1 MSNPRRM
8 SSVLSGVTTCKQREQ
23 PISWIKCIRLANTI
37 YVLKERDKFRWGAW
51 TCAQMLYF
59 SLSFVSMSIWWGTC
73 YLYFWIWTL
82 RPRMETLE
90 VISISLQWRDC
101 STQSLWSNHFDLR
114 IIALRWRQ
122 ITYFI
127 WQMTYF
133 ERYQNLRK
141 GRIRTSRKIQAS
153 FLFHFLQSILL

>member
-8 SSVLSGVTTCKQREQ
+8 TSVLSGVTTCKQREQ

-37 YVLKERDKFRWGAW
+37 YVLKERDKFWWGAW

-73 YLYFWIWTL
+73 YLYFWIWTQAKDGDTGGHFNL
-82 RPRMETLE
+82 PSMERLSNPVTL
-90 VISISLQWRDC
+90 IKSC
-101 STQSLWSNHFDLR
+101 WSLR

-133 ERYQNLRK
+133 ERYQSLRK